1 MAGGGGGEP
10 AAGGAEPSP
19 RATALKAE
27 EAAKS
32 RSKCY
37 EKQGQHLT
45 PPKSLRACDG
55 AAVGARMGVGR
66 AVKGQRGK
74 GQDPESISRASR
86 GGGLLQNFVQ
96 SEGKASRDTGA
107 SRSTRPVF
115 SIRWGKESKRRRN
128 MGERKTKEQVPARA
142 PSRLPSQGTAGT
154 IPARQAAAQLRLRWR
169 DPRLRCSRRIHQHR
183 TRAFLVSLET
193 FSTCVGGKV
202 GRLKTSLM

>member
-27 EAAKS
+27 EAARS
-32 RSKCY
+32 RSECY

-45 PPKSLRACDG
+45 PPKSLRARDK
-55 AAVGARMGVGR
+55 AVVGARMGAGR

-107 SRSTRPVF
+107 SCSTRPVF

-128 MGERKTKEQVPARA
+128 MGERKTRSKSLPGLPPSSPARG
-142 PSRLPSQGTAGT
+142 PQG
-154 IPARQAAAQLRLRWR
+154 RSLQDRLRH
-169 DPRLRCSRRIHQHR
+169 S
-183 TRAFLVSLET
+183 
-193 FSTCVGGKV
+193 
-202 GRLKTSLM
+202 